1 VGRIVGEQT
10 EVGGELIMSDVE
22 KTRVR
27 KGSIWSGTVTIG
39 LVNVPVRLQAMIFDK
54 SVTFKFLHKTD
65 NSPLKYEKVCIKED
79 KVVPWQ
85 EVVKGYEVRKGE
97 FVVFTNDELK
107 AARPESDQR
116 IRIDKF
122 IDYFSIDPVYF
133 DRSYILTPD
142 KSNDAY
148 SLLLTALEKMGK
160 AGVGRITL
168 RTKEYPVLLHPYKGA
183 LVLTTLR
190 YAFEV
195 ADPGKLEEIGKL
207 KEPKKEELDLAK
219 KIVTDLSGE
228 FDITEYRDTFKE
240 KIDELVLKKTKG
252 ETITVEKP
260 VKEEA
265 KELMVALQETL
276 KQLKKK

>member
-1 VGRIVGEQT
+1 MGRIVGEQT
-10 EVGGELIMSDVE
+10 EVGDELIMTDVE
-22 KTRVR
+22 RARVR
-27 KGSIWSGTVTIG
+27 KGSIWSGTITIG

-65 NSPLKYEKVCIKED
+65 DSPLRYERVCIKEN
-79 KVVPWQ
+79 KAVPWQ

-97 FVVFTNDELK
+97 FVVFTNEELK
-107 AARPESDQR
+107 AARPESDQK

-142 KSNDAY
+142 KSKDAY
-148 SLLLTALEKMGK
+148 SLLLTALEKTGK

-168 RTKEYPVLLHPYKGA
+168 RTKEYPVLVHPYKGA

-190 YAFEV
+190 YAYEV
-195 ADPGKLEEIGKL
+195 ADPGKLEEITKL

-228 FDITEYRDTFKE
+228 FDITEYKDTFKE
-240 KIDELVLKKTKG
+240 NVDELVQKKTKG

-265 KELMVALQETL
+265 KELMVALQDTL